1 MELKEKLIK
10 KGYKVDWDFSPCCI
24 NCKFSEYEPKRET
37 GYACYLD
44 KENPVEVDEDHHC
57 DNYKYFEEK

>member
-37 GYACYLD
+37 GY
-44 KENPVEVDEDHHC
+44 DEDHHC